1 MAPGDITPQQACS
14 VVHDVQARMMAVARQ
29 AEPSAAT
36 LAASLTPR
44 QLRHI
49 ARKFRSRNERF
60 REEWIALKP
69 EEQLEKRY
77 EKMLDRA
84 ESVYGT
90 LDAPQRAVLRQRLAA
105 TRWDPQHMLAAWQ
118 RRQQDLLQILTR
130 IAQGLPPAEG
140 GALLH
145 GWFERLERPAD
156 PDYRAYQEA
165 LLQEGCATFAA
176 VHQVTTAEQ
185 RAQAARR
192 LRAWQRDLRELS
204 AQQP

>member
-1 MAPGDITPQQACS
+1 
-14 VVHDVQARMMAVARQ
+14 
-29 AEPSAAT
+29 
-36 LAASLTPR
+36 
-44 QLRHI
+44 
-49 ARKFRSRNERF
+49 
-60 REEWIALKP
+60 
-69 EEQLEKRY
+69 
-77 EKMLDRA
+77 
-84 ESVYGT
+84 
-90 LDAPQRAVLRQRLAA
+90 
-105 TRWDPQHMLAAWQ
+105 MLAAWQ